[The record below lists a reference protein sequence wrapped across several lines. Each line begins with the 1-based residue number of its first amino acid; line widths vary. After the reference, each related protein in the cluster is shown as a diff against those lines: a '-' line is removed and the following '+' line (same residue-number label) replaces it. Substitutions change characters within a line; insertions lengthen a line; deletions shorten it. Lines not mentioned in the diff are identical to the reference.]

1 VADGRAPQPQ
11 HGELTEGNVDV
22 SDPDRWVTPPRP
34 RRPPGESRT
43 ADVVIEVERVRKT
56 FVQHRRI
63 DGRRLRRE
71 RIELHAV
78 HDVSFTVRAGEI
90 VGYLGPNG
98 AGKSTTIKM
107 LIGVLTPSAGRLR
120 VAGLDPARQRLALA
134 RRIGVVFGQRS
145 TLWWDLPLRDSFEL
159 VRHLYRVPPR
169 VFRANLDRFVEML
182 DLGPFLD
189 TPVRQLSLGQR
200 MRGDLTAAFLHDPA
214 IVYLDEPTIGLDV
227 VSKAAVRSFLAEK
240 NREQATTIMLTT
252 HDTADIEQLCRRV
265 LVIDHGL
272 LGFDGDLATLRDR
285 LGGERTL
292 IVDLAEPLQPI
303 AVAGAVVT
311 RVDGPRQ
318 WLAFPARAS
327 AAPLVAEIAA
337 RYPLADLSLREPPIE
352 DVITRLYTTGTTPK
366 PAAEAAA
373 T

>member
-1 VADGRAPQPQ
+1 MAGASA
-11 HGELTEGNVDV
+11 G
-22 SDPDRWVTPPRP
+22 
-34 RRPPGESRT
+34 PGSEI
-43 ADVVIEVERVRKT
+43 VIEAERVRKT
-56 FVQHRRI
+56 FVQRRRI
-63 DGRRLRRE
+63 AGQRLRRE
-71 RIELHAV
+71 RIDVHAV
-78 HDVSFTVRAGEI
+78 RDVSFTVRAGEI
-90 VGYLGPNG
+90 IGYLGPNG

-120 VAGLDPARQRLALA
+120 VAGLDPAHQRIALA

-159 VRHLYRVPPR
+159 VRHLYRVPPGQ
-169 VFRANLDRFVEML
+169 FRANLARFVEML

-200 MRGDLTAAFLHDPA
+200 MRGDLTAAFLHDPS

-227 VSKAAVRSFLAEK
+227 VSKAAVRAFLAEK

-252 HDTADIEQLCRRV
+252 HDTADIEQLCQRV
-265 LVIDHGL
+265 LVIDHGR
-272 LGFDGDLATLRDR
+272 LGFDGDLATLRER

-292 IVDLAEPLQPI
+292 VVDLAAPMPPLT
-303 AVAGAVVT
+303 VATPGAHVI

-337 RYPLADLSLREPPIE
+337 RYPLVDLAIREPPIE
-352 DVITRLYTTGTTPK
+352 DVITRLYTTGPEPR
-366 PAAEAAA
+366 PAAEPAAN
-373 T
+373 

>member
-1 VADGRAPQPQ
+1 MTDTDENGLHPVA
-11 HGELTEGNVDV
+11 
-22 SDPDRWVTPPRP
+22 
-34 RRPPGESRT
+34 
-43 ADVVIEVERVRKT
+43 IEVDGASKT
-56 FVQHRRI
+56 FVQRRRAH
-63 DGRRLRRE
+63 GRGLRRE
-71 RIELHAV
+71 RLDVHAV
-78 HDVSFTVRAGEI
+78 RDVSFTVRAGEI

-107 LIGVLTPSAGRLR
+107 LIGILTPTAGRLR

-159 VRHLYRVPPR
+159 HRHLYRVPDGQ
-169 VFRANLDRFVEML
+169 FRANLARFVEML

-227 VSKAAVRSFLAEK
+227 VSKAAVRAFLAEK

-252 HDTADIEQLCRRV
+252 HDTADIEQLCQRV
-265 LVIDHGL
+265 LVIDHGR

-285 LGGERTL
+285 LGAERTL
-292 IVDLAEPLQPI
+292 IVDLADPRPPLTVTTP
-303 AVAGAVVT
+303 GARVV

-318 WLAFPARAS
+318 WLTFPARAS
-327 AAPLVAEIAA
+327 AAPLIAEIAA

-352 DVITRLYTTGTTPK
+352 DVITRLYTRGTTPK

>member
-1 VADGRAPQPQ
+1 MGGG
-11 HGELTEGNVDV
+11 GEI
-22 SDPDRWVTPPRP
+22 
-34 RRPPGESRT
+34 
-43 ADVVIEVERVRKT
+43 VIEVDRVRKT
-56 FVQHRRI
+56 FVQRRRI
-63 DGRRLRRE
+63 AGQRLRRE
-71 RIELHAV
+71 RVDVHAV
-78 HDVSFTVRAGEI
+78 QDVSFTVRAGEI
-90 VGYLGPNG
+90 IGYLGPNG

-120 VAGLDPARQRLALA
+120 VAGLDPARQRIALA
-134 RRIGVVFGQRS
+134 RQIGVVFGQRS

-159 VRHLYRVPPR
+159 VRHLYRVPPGQY
-169 VFRANLDRFVEML
+169 RANLAHFVDML

-227 VSKAAVRSFLAEK
+227 VSKAAVRAFLAEK

-265 LVIDHGL
+265 IVIDHGR

-292 IVDLAEPLQPI
+292 VVDLAEPLPPI

-318 WLAFPARAS
+318 WLAFPATAS
-327 AAPLVAEIAA
+327 AAPLVAEVAA
-337 RYPLADLSLREPPIE
+337 RYRLVDLSIREPPIE
-352 DVITRLYTTGTTPK
+352 EVVKRLYSTGAV
-366 PAAEAAA
+366 PAARPPSA
-373 T
+373 TA